1 MPVWGSWWWILHQQ
15 ITAKC
20 KKVYFPSIYFLE
32 IFLLRVTTRSS
43 FKLSLLN
50 YWRLYPTS
58 SSLAPWSCSWLLETI
73 VCRKSRAGLLA
84 PVEMIGW
91 IDQMIAGRGS
101 LGPAGHQTDLTA
113 CFEPLLSMDP
123 SAPSPSLLPIIP
135 VPMPIIVLFIAPAID
150 RDFLDAIASLAPTPV
165 SQ

>member
-1 MPVWGSWWWILHQQ
+1 M
-15 ITAKC
+15 
-20 KKVYFPSIYFLE
+20 
-32 IFLLRVTTRSS
+32 
-43 FKLSLLN
+43 
-50 YWRLYPTS
+50 
-58 SSLAPWSCSWLLETI
+58 
-73 VCRKSRAGLLA
+73 CRKSRAGLLA